1 MRLSRRFLVQY
12 PWTLQAK
19 PLGFVGL
26 LPRICQEN
34 ATRLSGKCGGFIC
47 SVRASVDTDGCFTW
61 DVVVG
66 CRFSNNNNIFFSF
79 FIYIYIYKETFFFV
93 SLRK

>member
-1 MRLSRRFLVQY
+1 MQSSRRFLVQY

-47 SVRASVDTDGCFTW
+47 SV
-61 DVVVG
+61 
-66 CRFSNNNNIFFSF
+66 
-79 FIYIYIYKETFFFV
+79 
-93 SLRK
+93 